1 MPSPPTASASP
12 SSTPSSTTASSDRCS
27 PPTGPPRRPRSAPP
41 WPPSTTPSAATSPAH
56 DSERQH
62 ETRHNVTEPH
72 HQEVTE
78 PHHQEVLAVV
88 GRVPLLVPPADRLQG
103 ARCCFLARIRAK
115 PVLAGAASAVLHP
128 FVPEAIPPLL
138 LIVHAIRLPDHGNHA
153 PARPDIAP
161 AAGASAYPQA
171 GVRGQETPE
180 AR

>member
-72 HQEVTE
+72 HQEV
-78 PHHQEVLAVV
+78 LADVPV
-88 GRVPLLVPPADRLQG
+88 PSRVAATQPTAYCIQAPSYPGPRLHPGPPAGPL
-103 ARCCFLARIRAK
+103 
-115 PVLAGAASAVLHP
+115 SAP
-128 FVPEAIPPLL
+128 
-138 LIVHAIRLPDHGNHA
+138 G
-153 PARPDIAP
+153 
-161 AAGASAYPQA
+161 SQA
-171 GVRGQETPE
+171 WST
-180 AR
+180 